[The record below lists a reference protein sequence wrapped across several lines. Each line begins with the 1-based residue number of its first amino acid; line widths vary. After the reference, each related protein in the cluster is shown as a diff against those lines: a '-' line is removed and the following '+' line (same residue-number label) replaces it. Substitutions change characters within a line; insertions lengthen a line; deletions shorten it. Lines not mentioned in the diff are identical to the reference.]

1 MKTRIDIRFEARDIP
16 GEAAAILEPSGC
28 GLDVA
33 EVIAGTIQKVR
44 TVWVTIKL
52 YETDERVAK
61 VLRLLEQHRV
71 EFRSITYPEYSN
83 EDLDNA
89 RLLRTRPAFDLQI
102 YAGFH
107 YGTEYDW
114 THACSHCK
122 TGGKQTSALSID
134 KDSVKLIRKHRAA
147 QAWTNEIIV
156 DKKLRKKLVDAGI
169 TGISF
174 GEVRV
179 RNEDGTW
186 RDLPRE
192 QILIE
197 HTMPPMRKELTELE
211 EQRVCK
217 VCRRGGHA
225 SSPAKPY
232 REEDLAGL
240 CDFNLTWEWFGEFRT
255 ADHRHGISFS
265 HPGVYI
271 TPKAMRIFRDA
282 GVKTFD
288 WTPVEIAT

>member
-1 MKTRIDIRFEARDIP
+1 MKTRVKIDFEARDIP

-28 GLDVA
+28 GPDVA
-33 EVIAGTIQKVR
+33 EVLDGTIQKVR
-44 TVWVTIKL
+44 TVMVYIDL
-52 YETDERVAK
+52 YETDERVAT
-61 VLRLLEQHRV
+61 VLRLLEQHGV
-71 EFRSITYPEYSN
+71 EFDAITYPEYSD

-89 RLLRTRPAFDLQI
+89 RLLGSRPAFDLEI
-102 YAGFH
+102 FAGFH
-107 YGTEYDW
+107 YGTEYDF
-114 THACSHCK
+114 TNACSHCK
-122 TGGKQTSALSID
+122 TGGKQTSALSIG
-134 KDSVKLIRKHRAA
+134 KTSVARARKHRAV
-147 QAWTNEIIV
+147 QAWTGEIIV

-179 RNEDGTW
+179 RKEDGTW

-192 QILIE
+192 QIIIE
-197 HTMPPMRKELTELE
+197 HTMPPMRKELTEHDEKSL
-211 EQRVCK
+211 CK

-232 REEDLAGL
+232 RDEDLAGL
-240 CDFNLTWEWFGEFRT
+240 CDFNLTWESFGEFRT

-282 GVKTFD
+282 GVTTFN
-288 WTPVEIAT
+288 WTPVEIET